1 MDKEQYEEWVMS
13 LIVQAG
19 QCRSMLMNAMRE
31 ARQGNFTNAEE
42 LMQGAKSALKEA
54 HHIQTQLIEF
64 DEGEGKLPV
73 HIVMVHA
80 QDHLMNAVL
89 LMDMAEEIIDLRK
102 VTQA

>member
-1 MDKEQYEEWVMS
+1 MDHAQYEEYVMT

-19 QCRSMLMNAMRE
+19 QCRSMLMTAIRE
-31 ARQGNFTNAEE
+31 AKQGNFDAADTLVA
-42 LMQGAKSALKEA
+42 QAKEALKDA
-54 HHIQTQLIEF
+54 HHIQTQLIEY

-89 LMDMAEEIIDLRK
+89 LMDLAGEIIDLRR
-102 VTQA
+102 VTQQ

>member
-1 MDKEQYEEWVMS
+1 MEKEQYEEWVMS

-31 ARQGNFTNAEE
+31 ARQGNFANSEE
-42 LMQGAKSALKEA
+42 LIQGAKLTLKEA

-102 VTQA
+102 VTQS

>member
-31 ARQGNFTNAEE
+31 ARQGNFASADE
-42 LMQGAKSALKEA
+42 LISSAKQALKEA
-54 HHIQTQLIEF
+54 HHIQTQLIEY

-102 VTQA
+102 VSQA

>member
-1 MDKEQYEEWVMS
+1 MNKEEYEECVMT

-19 QCRSMLMNAMRE
+19 QCRSMLITAIRE
-31 ARQGNFTNAEE
+31 AKIGQFHTADKLVKDAGD
-42 LMQGAKSALKEA
+42 ALKEA
-54 HHIQTQLIEF
+54 HHIQTRLIEF

-89 LMDMAEEIIDLRK
+89 LMDIATEMIDLRK
-102 VTQA
+102 TISS

>member
-1 MDKEQYEEWVMS
+1 MDKEKYEEYVMT

-31 ARQGNFTNAEE
+31 AKQGNFESADA
-42 LMQGAKSALKEA
+42 LMGQAKEALKEA

-89 LMDMAEEIIDLRK
+89 LMDLAGEIIDLRR
-102 VTQA
+102 AA

>member
-1 MDKEQYEEWVMS
+1 MNKDQYEEWVMS

-31 ARQGNFTNAEE
+31 ARAGHFSSAEE
-42 LMQGAKSALKEA
+42 LITGAKQALKEA

-102 VTQA
+102 VNQA

>member
-1 MDKEQYEEWVMS
+1 MNKEQYEEYVMT

-19 QCRSMLMNAMRE
+19 QCRSLLMSAIRE
-31 ARQGNFTNAEE
+31 AKNSRFE
-42 LMQGAKSALKEA
+42 LADKLVSQAKTSLCEA
-54 HHIQTQLIEF
+54 HHIQTKLIEY

-89 LMDMAEEIIDLRK
+89 LMDLATEIIDLRK
-102 VTQA
+102 ITIQ

>member
-1 MDKEQYEEWVMS
+1 MNKDQYEEFVMS

-19 QCRSMLMNAMRE
+19 QTRSMLMTAIRE
-31 ARQGNFTNAEE
+31 AKNGNFDEADSLVKNAS
-42 LMQGAKSALKEA
+42 LSLKEA
-54 HHIQTQLIEF
+54 HQIQTKLIEY

-89 LMDMAEEIIDLRK
+89 MMDLATEIIDLRK
-102 VTQA
+102 TVSQ